1 MSIERFLRKQADLST
16 ILPAVAGPAI
26 GGFAGRAIG
35 SRYNAENLG
44 AMLGGITGGVTGQLL
59 KENLEHK
66 PGASEVPAGAPY
78 ALDPS
83 VQDIPAWALQGA
95 KLLKQSSEGDIK
107 DIVLGDTLG
116 PLYPLGEGIVKG
128 DMRGAVRGI
137 AHQGAGVAG
146 GGLLGYGAG
155 KVIDHLAG
163 GPINVPFANIP
174 LSTLLSG
181 VGATIGGVKGLAHA
195 RGHVP
200 GQGA

>member
-1 MSIERFLRKQADLST
+1 MSIARFLRKQADLST

-59 KENLEHK
+59 KENLERK
-66 PGASEVPAGAPY
+66 PMTDGVPPGAPY
-78 ALDPS
+78 ALDAS
-83 VQDIPAWALQGA
+83 TQDIPAWALQGA
-95 KLLKQSSEGDIK
+95 QLLKQSSEGVK
-107 DIVLGDTLG
+107 DIILGDTLG
-116 PLYPLGEGIVKG
+116 PLYPLGEGIAKG
-128 DMRGAVRGI
+128 DMRGAMRGI

>member
-1 MSIERFLRKQADLST
+1 MGIGRFLRKRADLST

-35 SRYNAENLG
+35 SRYNVENLG

-66 PGASEVPAGAPY
+66 AMEPRIPPGAPY
-78 ALDPS
+78 ALDATS
-83 VQDIPAWALQGA
+83 QDIPAWALQGA
-95 KLLKQSSEGDIK
+95 NLLKQSSEGVRDVI
-107 DIVLGDTLG
+107 LGDTLG
-116 PLYPLGEGIVKG
+116 PIYPLAEGIRNH
-128 DMRGAVRGI
+128 DIRGAVRGI
-137 AHQGAGVAG
+137 AQQGAGVAG

-155 KVIDHLAG
+155 RVIDHLAG
-163 GPINVPFANIP
+163 RPINVPLANIP

-195 RGHVP
+195 RGS
-200 GQGA
+200 GQGG